1 MKRRRKLIA
10 YRAETSNTDEH
21 IRRSGP
27 SISDLPTPIVV
38 DILLKVS
45 GKGIIMCKSMCKT
58 WFNLI
63 SNRQFADMHFAQSMA
78 FAWFEP
84 WKRPAFQEPFIWLIL
99 KMSAVSILVTALVR
113 FYRMILVGSNIALVT
128 KV

>member
-10 YRAETSNTDEH
+10 YGAETSNTDEH

-63 SNRQFADMHFAQSMA
+63 SNRQFADLHFAQSKA
-78 FAWFEP
+78 CAWVRTME
-84 WKRPAFQEPFIWLIL
+84 KTRIAR
-99 KMSAVSILVTALVR
+99 ALYMVDPEDVCG
-113 FYRMILVGSNIALVT
+113 FDFGDCSCEVLSDDFSWE
-128 KV
+128 